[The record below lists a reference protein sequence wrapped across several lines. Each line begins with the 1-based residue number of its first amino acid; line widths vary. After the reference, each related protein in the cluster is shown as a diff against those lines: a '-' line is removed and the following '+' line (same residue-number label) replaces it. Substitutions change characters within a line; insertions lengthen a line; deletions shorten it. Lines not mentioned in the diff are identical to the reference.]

1 MPATGIPKAVLQ
13 ITCLNKFI
21 QPSSITIFL
30 FLSVFMK
37 NTYGKNMKYKRM
49 LWINVPYPINLAMKV
64 SVTDIAKL
72 PTISNI
78 EVAAVICALI
88 TMVLMFLSVVDLD
101 DTAGAIFL
109 GDGSSFL
116 KLRNK

>member
-1 MPATGIPKAVLQ
+1 MAI
-13 ITCLNKFI
+13 KFW
-21 QPSSITIFL
+21 
-30 FLSVFMK
+30 V
-37 NTYGKNMKYKRM
+37 
-49 LWINVPYPINLAMKV
+49 VH
-64 SVTDIAKL
+64 IAKL

-116 KLRNK
+116 KLRQTRNIFKLFYIKKYIGFKSELDPSYVGRQIIYCILSVF

>member
-1 MPATGIPKAVLQ
+1 
-13 ITCLNKFI
+13 
-21 QPSSITIFL
+21 
-30 FLSVFMK
+30 
-37 NTYGKNMKYKRM
+37 M

-109 GDGSSFL
+109 EDGSSLLKMINKQFL
-116 KLRNK
+116 PVLLRYLATNQINKNISTV

>member
-1 MPATGIPKAVLQ
+1 
-13 ITCLNKFI
+13 
-21 QPSSITIFL
+21 
-30 FLSVFMK
+30 MK
-37 NTYGKNMKYKRM
+37 NTYGSKIKYKRM
-49 LWINVPYPINLAMKV
+49 LWINVLYPRNLAMKV

-101 DTAGAIFL
+101 DTAGATFL
-109 GDGSSFL
+109 DDGLSFL
-116 KLRNK
+116 KMRIKLDRWY